1 MRIDVVENAKYIT
14 QVALT
19 IRAEFPTVPLN
30 DIIQELSLLVIQYS
44 EHKNNE
50 DNVGYDPS
58 KGKITT
64 FIKNYPARKLRQT
77 LTYKYINFTYEGKER
92 IFINQS
98 SLNAPLRGDEDGEL
112 IDLIEDE
119 NVEDEDRID
128 MGKIKS
134 IIQSSNLSDK
144 EKDIVNK
151 RFFEKKTLEE
161 IAIEYNVTKERIRII
176 EKNALGKLKFN
187 SMLKQLV

>member
-1 MRIDVVENAKYIT
+1 MRIDVVKNAKYIT

-44 EHKNNE
+44 DHKNNE
-50 DNVGYDPS
+50 DKVGYDPT
-58 KGKITT
+58 KGTITT

-77 LTYKYINFTYEGKER
+77 LIYKYVNFTYEGKER

-98 SLNAPLRGDEDGEL
+98 SLNSPISGDEDGEL
-112 IDLIEDE
+112 IDLIEDN
-119 NVEDEDRID
+119 NVEDENRID
-128 MGKIKS
+128 MANIKD
-134 IIQSSNLSDK
+134 ILQSSNLSDK

-151 RFFEKKTLEE
+151 RFFERKTLEE
-161 IAIEYNVTKERIRII
+161 IAIEYKVTKERIRII
-176 EKNALGKLKFN
+176 ERNALRKLKFN
-187 SMLKQLV
+187 AMLKQLV